1 MAGLNSLVSGTETS
15 ATTLPSWYDNAQQ
28 QIVANAQSGAA
39 VMPTL
44 ANTVAGTAISN
55 LSGANNPFQI
65 AQANLANTA
74 QGLANPFNVSS
85 TGAIT
90 PNVNSPLGALYGYQN
105 QQLKTLIPQITSP
118 TDAAAISGGQFGSLR
133 NQTAADVALT
143 NAQANLAASQMQSAL
158 NAQQTGVNAN
168 TALGNIGAQGTTAE
182 TALGQLQQAAP
193 LTGTSD
199 VAQILNTIKAPTAT
213 TLSAQL
219 PLSQQLSGLGSL
231 LNAGCG
237 VLNALGITS
246 KQLGG
251 IGSATNTLKNLI
263 GGASCQSCSNHV
275 ISSCT
280 PQCGSTQTGINISG
294 SGWTPVYTP
303 CYNLGPSWSS
313 QSGTSCCYTGG
324 GYSGCFGG

>member
-74 QGLANPFNVSS
+74 QDLANPFNVSS

-133 NQTAADVALT
+133 NATAADTALT
-143 NAQANLAASQMQSAL
+143 NAQANLAAQQMQAAL
-158 NAQQTGVNAN
+158 QNQQAGVNAASGLTN
-168 TALGNIGAQGTTAE
+168 VGSAGTATETT
-182 TALGQLQQAAP
+182 LGQAQQAAP
-193 LTGTSD
+193 LTATSD
-199 VAQILNTIKAPTAT
+199 LAQILGTIKAPTAVT
-213 TLSAQL
+213 ESATL
-219 PLSQQLSGLGSL
+219 PLAGQIGAMQNLLGASGLSGLLQSAGNAIFGSHTGSDPS
-231 LNAGCG
+231 AGSTG
-237 VLNALGITS
+237 
-246 KQLGG
+246 Q
-251 IGSATNTLKNLI
+251 TNTAQTTTTPTDTSGSTAGTFPSILGQSNMPVFDQTGTQI
-263 GGASCQSCSNHV
+263 GG
-275 ISSCT
+275 
-280 PQCGSTQTGINISG
+280 STDTG
-294 SGWTPVYTP
+294 TYTP
-303 CYNLGPSWSS
+303 IDTNLSP
-313 QSGTSCCYTGG
+313 YTL
-324 GYSGCFGG
+324 S